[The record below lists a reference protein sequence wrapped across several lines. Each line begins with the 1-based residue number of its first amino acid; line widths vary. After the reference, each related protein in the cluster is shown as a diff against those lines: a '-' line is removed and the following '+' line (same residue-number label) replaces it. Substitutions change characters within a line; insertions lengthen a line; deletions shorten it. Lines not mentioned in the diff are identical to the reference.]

1 MTINMDH
8 LISSFEPMALGMAG
22 VFIVLG
28 ILYLVAEILIKLFP
42 VSK

>member
-8 LISSFEPMALGMAG
+8 LINSFELMALGMTG